1 MKPSPHTGVNIHT
14 MMKVRPT
21 SPGIRH
27 ILAVLCLPI
36 LTVAANAQRPEGA
49 ALPQMAERLEKMAD
63 HLNLSAD
70 QRAKIKSIMEKSGP
84 EIREIMAKG
93 RQNASESDREKV
105 RALLKKQTE
114 EIGAVLTEDQRKKF
128 AEAREKRLAP
138 PALEERLEKMTKT
151 LSLTPEQQAKVKTIL
166 ANSATE
172 TRELFSNA
180 RETKSEADREKMAS
194 IIKKQF
200 EEIGAILDPDQKSK
214 LRSLRQERERPPG
227 TPQPEKEKN

>member
-49 ALPQMAERLEKMAD
+49 PLPQMAERLEKMAD

>member
-1 MKPSPHTGVNIHT
+1 MKPSPKAGVNIHA

-36 LTVAANAQRPEGA
+36 LTVAADAQRPEGA

-114 EIGAVLTEDQRKKF
+114 EIGTVLTEDQRKKF

-200 EEIGAILDPDQKSK
+200 EEIGAILEPDQKSK